1 MKNLLKIT
9 AIVIVILSMISC
21 GKEQVREPAK
31 VGDDSGFITVSNGQ
45 LAKYPVTGFA
55 YKSAQIPSQEWNNWA
70 RMAAPVV
77 KNILNK
83 LPAGYVLEVRGHA
96 DASGPEQPEG
106 NKPGNLNISRD
117 RAQAVIKALA
127 SAGLTSSKITYKGV
141 GSAELLPKYD
151 SRSGQ
156 QRRVTFAVV
165 PK

>member
-1 MKNLLKIT
+1 MKNLLKIMSS
-9 AIVIVILSMISC
+9 AIVILSMISC
-21 GKEQVREPAK
+21 GKEQIKEPAK
-31 VGDDSGFITVSNGQ
+31 VGGDSGFINVSNGQ

-55 YKSAQIPSQEWNNWA
+55 YKSAQVPSQEWNNWA

-77 KNILNK
+77 KDILNK
-83 LPAGYVLEVRGHA
+83 LPDGYVLEVRGHA

-141 GSAELLPKYD
+141 GSSQLLSRYD
-151 SRSGQ
+151 PRSGQ
-156 QRRVTFAVV
+156 QRRVTFSVV